1 MAYIIHNQIHKKRKQ
16 NLNSKKNQHKLIK
29 SPKHINAANTATN
42 NNRTTTTS
50 AATRA
55 KPVTVKHR

>member
-29 SPKHINAANTATN
+29 SPKHINAATN
-42 NNRTTTTS
+42 NSRTTKS
-50 AATRA
+50 ATTRA